1 MDRLKEATAD
11 LHAKAEGHPFQT
23 SLVRGT
29 VATDDYARWLGQML
43 LIHAAL
49 EGRLAEL
56 RSQKPDLAPVIRDDL
71 FQADRLR
78 ADLAHHGM
86 PADAVKPLPATVEFV
101 GWIDRTAQERP
112 LALLGANYVLEG
124 SKNGNRFIA
133 KALMRRGGE
142 APPTNAGFQYLDPH
156 GEAQRP
162 MWQEYRQVM
171 NGMPIAAE
179 DAAAMEAAARLTFS
193 AVTKLSDDLVGSNAP
208 AE

>member
-1 MDRLKEATAD
+1 MDRLREATAD

-29 VATDDYARWLGQML
+29 VATEEYARWLGQML
-43 LIHAAL
+43 LIHTAL

-56 RSQKPDLAPVIRDDL
+56 RTQRSELGPMIRDDL

-78 ADLAHHGM
+78 ADLRHHGID
-86 PADAVKPLPATVEFV
+86 PESLRPLPATVDFV
-101 GWIDRTAQERP
+101 AWIDRTASERP

-142 APPTNAGFQYLDPH
+142 VPSSNAGFRYLDPH

-162 MWQEYRQVM
+162 MWQEYRQTM
-171 NGMPIAAE
+171 NAMPIDPADADAME
-179 DAAAMEAAARLTFS
+179 DAARRTFAAITR
-193 AVTKLSDDLVGSNAP
+193 LSDDLVGSATTG
-208 AE
+208 